1 MSRVLALALLLA
13 CLPTVQASP
22 RVPHGNA
29 RTAESGYVARTFVHD
44 GIERRYRVRLPGGGR
59 PPTAL
64 VFLLHGHTD
73 SIERLAGPR
82 SPMAAW
88 EAIADRNGL
97 VLVAPQGLRG
107 SDDKTGWNDC
117 RADADSNPNEDDA
130 GFLVA
135 LSSTLEREY
144 RIAHARHYV
153 VGTSNGGMMAL
164 RMAIEHPQWTT
175 AVGAIVAAMP
185 AHSECAPLCR
195 VVPVMFVNGTADP
208 LVPFDGGPVA
218 ERYGGQR
225 GAVLSTPASIT
236 LWTRLAGA
244 GTSPV
249 RVALPDLDR
258 DDDSTVVEETWSMR
272 DGRPAVRLLRVE
284 GGGHTEPSIAHRYP
298 RLIGRVLGAQNGDVE
313 VADALW
319 RFFAA
324 Q

>member
-13 CLPTVQASP
+13 CLPTVQAAP

-29 RTAESGYVARTFVHD
+29 RTATSGYVERTFVHD
-44 GIERRYRVRLPGGGR
+44 GIKRRYRVRLPTGGR

-73 SIERLAGPR
+73 TVERMTGAR

-97 VLVAPQGLRG
+97 LLVAPQGLDGRDG
-107 SDDKTGWNDC
+107 RPGWNDC
-117 RADADSNPNEDDA
+117 RTDADSNPNEDDA
-130 GFLVA
+130 GFLIA
-135 LSSTLEREY
+135 LSATLEREY

-175 AVGAIVAAMP
+175 AAGAIVAAMP
-185 AHSECAPLCR
+185 ARSECAPPR
-195 VVPVMFVNGTADP
+195 RAVPMMFVNGTADP

-225 GAVLSTPASIT
+225 GAVLSTPASVA

-244 GTSPV
+244 GATPV
-249 RVALPDLDR
+249 RAALPDLDR
-258 DDDSTVVEETWSMR
+258 DDDSTVVEETWTMR

-284 GGGHTEPSIAHRYP
+284 GGGHTEPSRTYRYP
-298 RLIGRVLGAQNGDVE
+298 RLLHPLLGAQNGDFE